1 MGEEK
6 RKQYAAQYIPLLDE
20 RRRELCGGRAVLDTA
35 VLRARENL
43 RRLDSENGEE
53 KRETQRSK
61 RISFVSIFVFSVFLL
76 LAAAG
81 TALCFMAETYVFAAV
96 AVFFAAFFAAG
107 LFVSAVSYRK
117 LKLREKIDDAL
128 RLSYSSTIRDKE
140 MLGEVSERTSEQIAA
155 IDLISG
161 YLKY

>member
-1 MGEEK
+1 MKGRQEK
-6 RKQYAAQYIPLLDE
+6 NITP
-20 RRRELCGGRAVLDTA
+20 G
-35 VLRARENL
+35 
-43 RRLDSENGEE
+43 RRL
-53 KRETQRSK
+53 
-61 RISFVSIFVFSVFLL
+61 VAAVV

-81 TALCFMAETYVFAAV
+81 AALCFLAGTYVFAAV
-96 AVFFAAFFAAG
+96 AVFLAAFFAAG

-117 LKLREKIDDAL
+117 LKQREKIDDAL
-128 RLSYSSTIRDKE
+128 RLSYGSTIRDKE